1 MSKFDTAIETAQA
14 EVSEAQAKI
23 AELTS
28 RIETARS
35 KAAAGEDIAIDI
47 ESATLDD
54 VHAHADTMNG
64 NIADLI
70 MGLDDVTSAFSKDF
84 DAMRQKADGRSSPAC
99 SRPLNPTRCARSGCA
114 APRLTTSFRT

>member
-35 KAAAGEDIAIDI
+35 KAAAGEDITIDI
-47 ESATLDD
+47 ENASLADA
-54 VHAHADTMNG
+54 HAHADTMNA

-84 DAMRQKADGRSSPAC
+84 DAMRQK
-99 SRPLNPTRCARSGCA
+99 SR
-114 APRLTTSFRT
+114 

>member
-35 KAAAGEDIAIDI
+35 KAAAGEGITIDI
-47 ESATLDD
+47 ENASLAD
-54 VHAHADTMNG
+54 VHAHADTMNA

-70 MGLDDVTSAFSKDF
+70 MGLGDVTSAFSKDF
-84 DAMRQKADGRSSPAC
+84 DAMRQRADGRSSSAC
-99 SRPLNPTRCARSGCA
+99 SRRPNRTRCARSGCA
-114 APRLTTSFRT
+114 APRSTTSCRT